1 MAAEDYFPGSPGDS
15 ADTDFEEG
23 GVGYGSQG
31 FDREWDTDSTYQ
43 RAEHLVTCKRCGQP
57 NLHWENAK
65 GDWRLFPTSGT
76 THSCPHPAPGVV
88 HFPSIMAPTTKAFSI
103 PASPTKESPIM
114 DKNAVAFIRND
125 VRTLTVAFID
135 SEKGNT
141 EHYSAEALR
150 QRAMPYQKYTY
161 LTIDPSIQ
169 EGDWA
174 LVEVNG
180 FVKSVYVVT
189 ASDELTIE
197 PNAPVEY
204 RFIVGKIELAQYRQL
219 LDQNAKIADLLRA
232 SYRSSI
238 REGFRNTL
246 LSGLPQDQQTT
257 ISLLLSKD

>member
-1 MAAEDYFPGSPGDS
+1 
-15 ADTDFEEG
+15 
-23 GVGYGSQG
+23 
-31 FDREWDTDSTYQ
+31 
-43 RAEHLVTCKRCGQP
+43 
-57 NLHWENAK
+57 
-65 GDWRLFPTSGT
+65 
-76 THSCPHPAPGVV
+76 
-88 HFPSIMAPTTKAFSI
+88 
-103 PASPTKESPIM
+103 M

-141 EHYSAEALR
+141 ERYNDEALR

-169 EGDWA
+169 AGDWVI
-174 LVEVNG
+174 VEVNG
-180 FVKSVYVVT
+180 IIKSVYVVT

-204 RFIVGKIELAQYRQL
+204 KFIVGRIELAQYRQL